1 MRNVGFTLAAVVL
14 LPTVIIYEIAFMIK
28 LQLLAMVVLFSHA
41 FIEVQNTPSGV
52 AIVREESRRQKLKR
66 VPQ

>member
-1 MRNVGFTLAAVVL
+1 
-14 LPTVIIYEIAFMIK
+14 MIK
-28 LQLLAMVVLFSHA
+28 LQLLAMVVLFSDA

>member
-28 LQLLAMVVLFSHA
+28 LQLLAMVVLFSDA

>member
-14 LPTVIIYEIAFMIK
+14 LPTNIMYEIAFMIK
-28 LQLLAMVVLFSHA
+28 LQLLATVVLFSHA
-41 FIEVQNTPSGV
+41 FIAVQNRTSGV
-52 AIVREESRRQKLKR
+52 TIVREESRRQKRKR